1 MRTFSSFKLSQVKC
15 CHLVGSHLL
24 PDSSSGREVFG
35 ESSFGEGSHMVQIVP
50 VTHQNARLAVAPL
63 HQSAPTAEV
72 PDQVGQALGS
82 LQLPAPLLRDIP
94 GARTVEGSLTTGVA
108 GVERVVF
115 LK

>member
-1 MRTFSSFKLSQVKC
+1 MRTFSLFKLSQVKC

-24 PDSSSGREVFG
+24 PDSGPRREVFG
-35 ESSFGEGSHMVQIVP
+35 ESSFGEGGHVVQVVP
-50 VTHQNARLAVAPL
+50 VPHQDAGLTVAPL
-63 HQSAPTAEV
+63 HQSAPTPEV
-72 PDQVGQALGS
+72 PDEVGQALGS

-94 GARTVEGSLTTGVA
+94 GARTVEGSLATGVA